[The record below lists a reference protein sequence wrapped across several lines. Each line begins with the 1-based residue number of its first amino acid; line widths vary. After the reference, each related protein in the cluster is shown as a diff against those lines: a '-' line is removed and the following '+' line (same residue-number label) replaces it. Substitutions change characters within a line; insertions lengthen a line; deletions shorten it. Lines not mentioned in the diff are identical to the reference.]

1 MNHGCDQ
8 LDAYLLGLLEAEAR
22 AAFASHLASCTC
34 CQRELELQ
42 SRIDGLLGQAGDL
55 EPAPP
60 LGLRFQRRLR
70 VRRFARWGAL
80 AGLLLAAVWFTWP
93 RVERGDAGAI
103 ATAPPGAAEPRS
115 ATVSVQ
121 LSGNVI
127 ARPMESND
135 PRVTIVWTYP
145 VLEARP
151 LGGS

>member
-1 MNHGCDQ
+1 MNHVCDQ
-8 LDAYLLGLLEAEAR
+8 LDDYMLGLLEAEAR

-42 SRIDGLLGQAGDL
+42 RRIDGLLGQAADL

-70 VRRFARWGAL
+70 VQRYVRWGAL
-80 AGLLLAAVWFTWP
+80 AGLLLAAAWFTWP
-93 RVERGDAGAI
+93 RVEPRNGGAI
-103 ATAPPGAAEPRS
+103 ATAPMGAGPAP
-115 ATVSVQ
+115 AKVSVQ

-151 LGGS
+151 RGGS

>member
-1 MNHGCDQ
+1 MNHVCDQ
-8 LDAYLLGLLEAEAR
+8 LDAYLLDLLEAEDRAEFAR
-22 AAFASHLASCTC
+22 HLSGCTC

-42 SRIDGLLGQAGDL
+42 RRIDDLLGPAAHL

-60 LGLRFQRRLR
+60 LGLQFKRRVR
-70 VRRFARWGAL
+70 VRRFVRWGAL
-80 AGLLLAAVWFTWP
+80 TGLLLAVVWFVWP

-103 ATAPPGAAEPRS
+103 ATAPPAAAGPSS

-121 LSGNVI
+121 LSRNVI
-127 ARPMESND
+127 ARPLESND

-151 LGGS
+151 RGGS